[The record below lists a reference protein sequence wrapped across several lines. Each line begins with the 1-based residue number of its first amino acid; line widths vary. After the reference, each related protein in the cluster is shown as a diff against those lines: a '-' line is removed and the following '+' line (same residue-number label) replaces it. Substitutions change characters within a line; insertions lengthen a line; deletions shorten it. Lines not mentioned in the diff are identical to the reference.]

1 MHSGFGWQVDRLS
14 YAEFIRRNIRYNKP
28 IKTGY
33 AHLIQPTTFKGI
45 KIMSVTIKTELTSSE
60 FYELYKENSYVKG
73 FSFKG
78 AEAVLAFISDTNA
91 DSNQIVDW
99 TGYFMAAGEYSS
111 AELVDNFAHVLEDH
125 TEALIDAAS
134 RIAFNDEID
143 AKIENEEGEYYSD
156 ELWSMLKDDL
166 LKDADFVQE
175 AAEIIS
181 QNIDEA
187 IVDIDDGRWVTMG

>member
-1 MHSGFGWQVDRLS
+1 
-14 YAEFIRRNIRYNKP
+14 
-28 IKTGY
+28 
-33 AHLIQPTTFKGI
+33 
-45 KIMSVTIKTELTSSE
+45 MSVTIKTELTSSE

-91 DSNQIVDW
+91 DSDEIVDW
-99 TGYFMAAGEYSS
+99 TGYFMAAGEYTS
-111 AELVDNFAHVLEDH
+111 AELVDDFSHVLEDH

-134 RIAFNDEID
+134 GIAFNDEID
-143 AKIENEEGEYYSD
+143 AKIENEEGEYDSD

-166 LKDADFVQE
+166 LKDADFVRE

-181 QNIDEA
+181 QNTDET